1 MDNLSNIRV
10 YHDGPHH
17 MVHSIEHML
26 AVHFGTGQT
35 KDHPVADVLPN
46 TLESLRDELQRLHVI
61 EKEHGAM
68 SSQLK
73 ALKIGGTQ

>member
-1 MDNLSNIRV
+1 MDDLSNIRV

-17 MVHSIEHML
+17 MVHSIDHTL
-26 AVHFGTGQT
+26 AIHFGTGQT
-35 KDHPVADVLPN
+35 KDHPVADVMPYQ
-46 TLESLRDELQRLHVI
+46 LESFRNELERLHEI

-73 ALKIGGTQ
+73 ALKIGEIQ